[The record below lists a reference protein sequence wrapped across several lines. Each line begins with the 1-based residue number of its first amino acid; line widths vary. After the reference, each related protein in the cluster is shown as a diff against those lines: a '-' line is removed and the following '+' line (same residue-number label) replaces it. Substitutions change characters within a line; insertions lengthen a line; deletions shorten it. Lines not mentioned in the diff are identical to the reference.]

1 MSRTG
6 QGAYGPV
13 CPSHVGATAV
23 TSDGRERV
31 EVAGRR
37 FCELR
42 LPLHEQARIW
52 ICRTAEPA
60 PSCGRYSG
68 SRQRIDT
75 PAPRAIRCSA
85 SWGRRTALRCA
96 RLHRFP
102 AAAFFYPVFYPKRLR
117 SRAEMSYLLV
127 RAAKSRGSAGVRQQL
142 PKLIVRVRFPSP
154 DLRKFPLYYK
164 YSIYCSPDCS
174 LMPTARSSDA
184 HLKRFPCLYQYFRT
198 ELCWHEGPAG
208 THISTQS
215 AGASKLGIQVRFH
228 RPLHRR
234 SLQRDA
240 QNTGMAMNPHW
251 LQGFPRRP
259 RHWRDPPD
267 RAVGTE
273 DKTGPDAGHAPQC
286 RTHGRPWI
294 LPPDALAIQ
303 PGSPLEASAG
313 DGPERRQGLR
323 KSTARA
329 VR

>member
-1 MSRTG
+1 M
-6 QGAYGPV
+6 GPQNGITLRQLPQIPGSGDFLPNFLPKNAKPRNQDV
-13 CPSHVGATAV
+13 IYPGHSH
-23 TSDGRERV
+23 
-31 EVAGRR
+31 
-37 FCELR
+37 
-42 LPLHEQARIW
+42 
-52 ICRTAEPA
+52 
-60 PSCGRYSG
+60 
-68 SRQRIDT
+68 
-75 PAPRAIRCSA
+75 
-85 SWGRRTALRCA
+85 
-96 RLHRFP
+96 
-102 AAAFFYPVFYPKRLR
+102 KR
-117 SRAEMSYLLV
+117 SYLA
-127 RAAKSRGSAGVRQQL
+127 RMRQQL
-142 PKLIVRVRFPSP
+142 PKLIVRIRFPSP

-164 YSIYCSPDCS
+164 YSIYCSSDCS

-228 RPLHRR
+228 RPLHCR

-286 RTHGRPWI
+286 RTHGRRWI